1 MKISK
6 NVIKNMRDDA
16 QILALVASV
25 DAPFTISVIDAVGN
39 WFDDVEIKYPIPDM
53 ELTEQEQRTIVRL
66 ASDELLTHFQR
77 VYEIS
82 EKEDGLSKEHF
93 EDLALLVD
101 PLWREISGAFSKVL
115 NERFNNTRIPEDMAG
130 RYLEEMIERFKNEQG
145 EYAASEFINAIKS
158 DKKLRAH
165 LRRMGVDPDLA

>member
-6 NVIKNMRDDA
+6 NIIKSMRDDT

-25 DAPFTISVIDAVGN
+25 EAPFTISVIDGVGN
-39 WFDDVEIKYPIPDM
+39 WFDDVEIKYPIADM
-53 ELTEQEQRTIVRL
+53 DLSDEEQRTIVRL
-66 ASDELLTHFQR
+66 ATDELLNHFQK

-93 EDLALLVD
+93 EELAVLVD
-101 PLWREISGAFSKVL
+101 PLWREIAGAFAKVL
-115 NERFNNTRIPEDMAG
+115 NERFNNTKIPEDMAE
-130 RYLEEMIERFKNEQG
+130 RYLEDMIERFKMEQG
-145 EYAASEFINAIKS
+145 EYAATEFINAIKS